1 MRQWLSILTR
11 MSETR
16 AEFLR
21 RLRSRRGLS
30 QDGLANAAR
39 TSRSTVVSIERNDE
53 RSIYPRNAWQL
64 FEALDQRIP
73 LSEADRA
80 AFSKHFGI
88 ELAHAEPS
96 NISTIEITDT
106 PHAPMQTLVDL
117 VGTEVADALLNTLV
131 MVVRA
136 VHASVPRQ
144 HADVGSSTLRV
155 IEPPVQRPG
164 YTEQVIR
171 EFERVKPA
179 SPPAAHTKGKHKR
192 G

>member
-1 MRQWLSILTR
+1 MLWVNMPES
-11 MSETR
+11 R

-30 QDGLANAAR
+30 QERLANDAR
-39 TSRSTVVSIERNDE
+39 TSTSTIVAIESGKE
-53 RSIYPRNAWQL
+53 RTLYPRNAWQL
-64 FEALDQRIP
+64 FEALEQRSP
-73 LSEADRA
+73 LSHVDRQ

-88 ELAHAEPS
+88 DLANEDPP
-96 NISTIEITDT
+96 NISGIEITDT

-179 SPPAAHTKGKHKR
+179 SPPAAHAKGKHKR

>member
-1 MRQWLSILTR
+1 

-16 AEFLR
+16 ADFLR

-39 TSRSTVVSIERNDE
+39 TSRSTVVSIERNDQ
-53 RSIYPRNAWQL
+53 RNIYPRNAWQL

-73 LSEADRA
+73 LSDADRQ
-80 AFSKHFGI
+80 AFSRHFGI
-88 ELAHAEPS
+88 ELANAEPS
-96 NISTIEITDT
+96 NVSAIQIMDS

-117 VGTEVADALLNTLV
+117 VGSEVADALLNTLV

-136 VHASVPRQ
+136 VHAAAPHQ
-144 HADVGSSTLRV
+144 HSNESSSTIRV
-155 IEPPVQRPG
+155 VEPPVQKPG
-164 YTEQVIR
+164 FTEQVFR
-171 EFERVKPA
+171 TFERVQPA
-179 SPPAAHTKGKHKR
+179 PPAAPTKGKHKR